1 MTPAVCIYA
10 YADFAHLPAVSSTS
24 TRGTDSLNAENSDVW
39 DLSHHG
45 RQPVGQETIERVRS
59 MLRAIPVPKTYPEW
73 LLILFAIMHAL
84 GVTEESIALADAWS
98 SGSLRNARE
107 DSYTG
112 YADVAKAC
120 RSFNAHHPNGITTA
134 TLVYHARK
142 HGWQDNAPAARGASA
157 PLDANAAAL
166 ENLQARY
173 ALIQMTNGIHL
184 LPEAAMKQR
193 AALGRPVEFSPLK
206 QPDGKLLMR
215 RDLTKDHPQADA
227 DKVIATFFVSPATK
241 LYEGVTCDPLDRD
254 KTLYNLWRGPTLKP
268 KKGSWKTIRRFLFND
283 ICNRK
288 KRVYRYLIRYLAHA
302 LQKPWEKPG
311 VSITLIGGQGTGKGT
326 VCKILMKI
334 WGATTFQTNRIND
347 IAGGFNQALE
357 GNFHVW
363 LDEAAFGGARATW
376 DEVKSIVTELTVAI
390 NAKHQPIRVVPSYI
404 RLWQATNHDFA
415 AMRERDDRRD
425 VANRVSERH
434 KGDRG
439 YWRKVHQ
446 AIDGDDEVPAM
457 MRDLL
462 DLDLTNFD
470 VRDKP
475 DTDELV
481 NQKLHSLPPLHKWW
495 LDRLTRGYIDP
506 SDAGGWPSFVSTHIL
521 VLEAQ
526 TYLSGLPRHTPCDSR
541 AIWDVLRKVCPS
553 ARKIQQSAAGSSP
566 NGRER
571 GAALSDLATCRR
583 DFEAYIGGSVSW
595 D

>member
-1 MTPAVCIYA
+1 MTAAVRIYA
-10 YADFAHLPAVSSTS
+10 YADFAHLPAGIPNSPRAPDTS
-24 TRGTDSLNAENSDVW
+24 VASNSEEW
-39 DLSHHG
+39 DMGYFS
-45 RQPVGQETIERVRS
+45 RQAVGQETVERVRA
-59 MLRAIPVPKTYPEW
+59 MLTAIPVPKTYPEW
-73 LLILFAIMHAL
+73 LSILFATMHAL

-98 SGSLRNARE
+98 SGALRNERE

-120 RSFNAHHPNGITTA
+120 RSFKANHSNGITTA
-134 TLVYHARK
+134 TLVHHART
-142 HGWQDNAPAARGASA
+142 HGWQENIPDTRGASA

-166 ENLQARY
+166 MDLQARY

-215 RDLTKDHPQADA
+215 RDLTKDHRQADA

-254 KTLYNLWRGPTLKP
+254 KTVYNLWRGPTLKP

-288 KRVYRYLIRYLAHA
+288 KRVYRYLIRYIAHA

-334 WGATTFQTNRIND
+334 WAATTFQTNRISD
-347 IAGGFNQALE
+347 ITGGFNQALE
-357 GNFHVW
+357 GKLHIW
-363 LDEAAFGGARATW
+363 LDEAAFAGDKRAW
-376 DEVKSIVTELTVAI
+376 EELKSLVTEPNVSI
-390 NAKHQPIRVVPSYI
+390 NAKHQPVRVVPNYGRI
-404 RLWQATNHDFA
+404 WQATNCDFA
-415 AMRERDDRRD
+415 AMRDRDDRRD
-425 VANRVSERH
+425 MTTRVSDRH
-434 KGDRG
+434 KGDRA
-439 YWRKVHQ
+439 YWHKIHQ
-446 AIDGDDEVPAM
+446 AIDGDHEVPAM
-457 MRDLL
+457 MQDLL
-462 DLDLTNFD
+462 DLDLTNVD

-481 NQKLHSLPPLHKWW
+481 NQKLQSLPPLHKWW

-506 SDAGGWPSFVSTHIL
+506 SDAGSWPGFISTHIL

-526 TYLSGLPRHTPCDSR
+526 TYLSGLPRHAPCDSR
-541 AIWDVLRKVCPS
+541 AIWDLLRKVCPD
-553 ARKIQQSAAGSSP
+553 ARQVQQSAAGSSP

-571 GAALSDLATCRR
+571 GAALPDLFTCRR
-583 DFEAYIGGSVSW
+583 NFEAYIGGSVSW